1 MIRNIQVGD
10 KYAETKQ
17 VTEKD
22 IMLFAQASGDTNPL
36 HLNEDYAKKTIFGQR
51 IAHGML
57 SASYISAILGTKLPG
72 EGSIYLSQSLQFKRP
87 VHINDEITT
96 IVEVVKIENN
106 RVTLK
111 TVCMNQKD
119 KIVVD
124 GEALIQ
130 LPGDNNDL

>member
-10 KYAETKQ
+10 KYAETKK

-96 IVEVVKIENN
+96 MVEVVKIENN

-111 TVCMNQKD
+111 TVCMNQKG

>member
-1 MIRNIQVGD
+1 MIRNIQIGD
-10 KYAETKQ
+10 KYSETKK
-17 VTEKD
+17 VTERD
-22 IMLFAQASGDTNPL
+22 ITLFAQASGDTNPL

-96 IVEVVKIENN
+96 MVEVTKIEKNK
-106 RVTLK
+106 VTLK
-111 TVCMNQKD
+111 TVCTNQKG

>member
-57 SASYISAILGTKLPG
+57 SASYISAMLGTKLPG

-111 TVCMNQKD
+111 TVCMNQKG

-130 LPGDNNDL
+130 LPGDSNEL